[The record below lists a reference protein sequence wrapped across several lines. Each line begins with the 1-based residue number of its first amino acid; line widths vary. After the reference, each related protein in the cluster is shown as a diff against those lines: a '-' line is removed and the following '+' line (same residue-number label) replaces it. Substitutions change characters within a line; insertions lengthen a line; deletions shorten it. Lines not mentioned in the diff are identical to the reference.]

1 MAEPAIWGPSMWRLL
16 HTLAERLGKQ
26 TSLMLIQDE
35 QRAWIHFI
43 RSVENVIPCKRC
55 KAHFGAWIRKNRPE
69 SAVTKDAARSWLWGI
84 HDEVNKERAVVGGP
98 TLQDMEGLYASR
110 NSYEITSDSEECIRH
125 LLEAVQRA
133 IIATEPFRVFKYRL
147 SLLRKF
153 TG

>member
-26 TSLMLIQDE
+26 TSLLLIQDE

-55 KAHFGAWIRKNRPE
+55 KAHFGAWVRKNRPD

-84 HDEVNKERAVVGGP
+84 HDEVNKERALTGP
-98 TLQDMEGLYASR
+98 TLDDMEGLYASR
-110 NSYEITSDSEECIRH
+110 SSYELTRDSEECVGH
-125 LLEAVQRA
+125 LLEAVQRS
-133 IIATEPFRVFKYRL
+133 IIATEPFRMFKYRL